1 MHRIIKP
8 NGKLVLDIPNI
19 KSKTGKIMMKI
30 EEYMGRP
37 NKFNMTIKEF
47 EIILK
52 KYFEIEKIAGA
63 DTDSMVYSYY
73 LRCKK

>member
-37 NKFNMTIKEF
+37 NKFNMTIKR
-47 EIILK
+47 I
-52 KYFEIEKIAGA
+52 
-63 DTDSMVYSYY
+63 
-73 LRCKK
+73 